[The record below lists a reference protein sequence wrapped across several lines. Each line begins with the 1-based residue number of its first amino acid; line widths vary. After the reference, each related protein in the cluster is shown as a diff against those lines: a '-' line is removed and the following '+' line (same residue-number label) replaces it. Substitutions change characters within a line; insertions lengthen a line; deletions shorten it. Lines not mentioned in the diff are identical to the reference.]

1 MTYQT
6 LIMNKNDKFYMKSR
20 CLNKLKNLV
29 IIKIQNISLKNL
41 TINFF
46 KMTTK
51 WLESASKIPPSPPHH
66 KPPLN
71 VLTVFIHD
79 DLTI

>member
-1 MTYQT
+1 
-6 LIMNKNDKFYMKSR
+6 MNINDIFYMKSR

-46 KMTTK
+46 KMTNK
-51 WLESASKIPPSPPHH
+51 WLESASKIPTSPHYKPS
-66 KPPLN
+66 LN

>member
-46 KMTTK
+46 KMTNK
-51 WLESASKIPPSPPHH
+51 WLESASKISPP
-66 KPPLN
+66 PNISRL
-71 VLTVFIHD
+71 
-79 DLTI
+79 